1 MAVETICEKR
11 VRLKK
16 PELIALMENR
26 VSKLKVE
33 QPRNLKGYQ
42 IRYSWSRAKG
52 ELTIKN
58 HHAWAKVSAHD
69 GKLVAIGEVSFFLL
83 PFKSKFVKIIQSEI
97 EDLIKRK
104 VEK

>member
-1 MAVETICEKR
+1 MAVETIYEKR

-16 PELIALMENR
+16 PELIALIESR
-26 VSKLKVE
+26 VNKLKEE
-33 QPRNLKGYQ
+33 QSHNLKGYQ
-42 IRYSWSRAKG
+42 ICYSWNRAKG
-52 ELTIKN
+52 ALTIKS
-58 HHAWAKVSAHD
+58 HHAWAKISAHD
-69 GKLVAIGEVSFFLL
+69 RKLVAIGEVSFFLL